1 MKQRLKKS
9 TVVPVALLIY
19 LAFMSWIGRDYFLAG
34 DYLFYFGIIGATLLC
49 IIGLHF
55 SLKRRERLA
64 AEREKDL
71 HDNQREA

>member
-1 MKQRLKKS
+1 MKPHLKKS
-9 TVVPVALLIY
+9 TVLPIALLFY

-49 IIGLHF
+49 IIALHF

-64 AEREKDL
+64 AEREKDIR
-71 HDNQREA
+71 DNHREA